1 MEKELKMSKNRKFR
15 DYAGYSQKEE
25 VTEPVETKVM
35 VEEEEKDLEGI
46 IGLIKEVRS
55 EEQDDGVTYD
65 YTKKEETNTH
75 GLDANTFKTE
85 LPTGVIDTEKLR
97 VRTSPEVKPNNI
109 MGIYPKGT
117 KVTILED
124 AGEWLTVEISK
135 NSVVVRGFVM
145 AKFIKR

>member
-1 MEKELKMSKNRKFR
+1 MSKNRKFR

-85 LPTGVIDTEKLR
+85 LPTGVIDTDKLR

>member
-1 MEKELKMSKNRKFR
+1 MSKNRKFR

>member
-25 VTEPVETKVM
+25 VKEPVETRVM
-35 VEEEEKDLEGI
+35 VEEEEKELEEVIDLV
-46 IGLIKEVRS
+46 KKVRG
-55 EEQDDGVTYD
+55 EEQADGVTYD
-65 YTKKEETNTH
+65 YTKKEEVNTH

-85 LPTGVIDTEKLR
+85 LPTGVIDTDRLR
-97 VRTSPEVKPNNI
+97 VRTSPEVRDDNI
-109 MGIYPKGT
+109 MGIYTKGT
-117 KVTILED
+117 EVTILED

-135 NSVVVRGFVM
+135 NSIVVRGFVM

>member
-1 MEKELKMSKNRKFR
+1 MSKNRKFR

-85 LPTGVIDTEKLR
+85 LPTGAIDTEKLR

>member
-97 VRTSPEVKPNNI
+97 VRTSPEVKPSNI

>member
-1 MEKELKMSKNRKFR
+1 MSKNRKFR

-75 GLDANTFKTE
+75 GLDVNTFKTE

-109 MGIYPKGT
+109 IGIYPKGT